1 LDTKLDTITLVLREK
16 SDAKINSDYLNQ
28 NGINSKPF
36 PITTL
41 NYKSYYNSEI
51 LKKRYTYLIITSPK
65 AIKVANDLVLKTE
78 NGLLRSSRVFSI
90 GMETTKKLNEI
101 GFVNILTANN
111 NSKSLSDLVI
121 QKTIKDDYGLWI
133 AARDRNVDLKLMLK
147 EKNRNIEILEGY
159 KTEPISIL
167 SKYTINYLKT
177 YRRINLI
184 IFSSRNVLIA
194 KEILENYNLF
204 EEVNNKSILFV
215 NSNNVALKAKEIGW
229 LNIKIIKKNFT
240 KDILNHIIDL
250 SK

>member
-1 LDTKLDTITLVLREK
+1 
-16 SDAKINSDYLNQ
+16 
-28 NGINSKPF
+28 
-36 PITTL
+36 
-41 NYKSYYNSEI
+41 
-51 LKKRYTYLIITSPK
+51 
-65 AIKVANDLVLKTE
+65 
-78 NGLLRSSRVFSI
+78 
-90 GMETTKKLNEI
+90 METTKKLNEI

-159 KTEPISIL
+159 KTEPISTL
-167 SKYTINYLKT
+167 SKHTINYLKN
-177 YRRINLI
+177 YRQINLI

-215 NSNNVALKAKEIGW
+215 NSNNVALKAKETGW